1 MTIAKDF
8 AAKAFVAFVAAAM
21 MISLFAPAAKAQTA
35 EELQTQINDLMA
47 QIATLQAQVGQGGT
61 SASGVCPYTWT
72 RDLNMGATGADVMK
86 LQQFLNA
93 NADTRVSV
101 SGAGSVGAETEYY
114 GALTGAAV
122 AKFQVMYRAEIL
134 TPLGMVNPST
144 YFGPSTRA
152 KANSVCVTA
161 PVIDPVDPGTPTPT
175 PIGELEGGAG
185 SINEA
190 QFISAINNEEVGEG
204 QNDVDVSGLN
214 IKPENS
220 DIALTAVKLTFDHS
234 QGTEES
240 GSATRLDKYADEVSL
255 WLDGE
260 EIARVDAGD
269 FTKDTT
275 GVYYKTISVADNAI
289 IRDGEFGKL
298 VVSVSGISNLDS
310 TDVAEE
316 WGVRVDNVRYK
327 DAQGAIITDSSTP
340 DINIHR
346 VFSFESFATSA
357 DMNFKV
363 SSDDTS
369 INTARTIEVSST
381 TKMNDIEVL
390 SFSAE
395 IEGNSDMWLD
405 ELTVDATTTNTILT
419 GVVSTAYLVMD
430 GDIVGSENI
439 TSTMATAGEFQFND
453 LDLNLTAGKTYSFVV
468 TVDFLEATG
477 AFLTGTTINV
487 DVSSA
492 DVDDTAKWVLEDEN
506 ADTVSAAD
514 RSGSASADAHTLV
527 TAGVNITLGDTTQV
541 EVVDANSTAANY
553 AKITMPVE
561 IFAIGD
567 TIYVLETAASSPV
580 ALTTSD
586 LHYVFEDTSGAQIAT
601 ASSTTGSFSLKSGGT
616 VDGSSIRIDDG
627 QTAIFEFVGTF
638 DPTTAAQMRA
648 RVVGVGFGTTNSG
661 TGSSQTASPASSY
674 RSGNV
679 FIND

>member
-1 MTIAKDF
+1 MTIVKDF

-35 EELQTQINDLMA
+35 EELQTMINNLLA
-47 QIATLQAQVGQGGT
+47 QIATLQAQIGQGGQ
-61 SASGVCPYTWT
+61 SVASGVCPFTWT
-72 RDLNMGATGADVMK
+72 RDLNMGSTGADVMK

-93 NADTRVSV
+93 NADTRVSA
-101 SGAGSVGAETEYY
+101 SGVGSVGAETEYY
-114 GALTGAAV
+114 GPATAAAV
-122 AKFQVMYRAEIL
+122 SKFQVMYRAEIL
-134 TPLGMVNPST
+134 TPLGLVNPST
-144 YFGPSTRA
+144 FFGPSTRA
-152 KANSVCVTA
+152 KANAVCAVA
-161 PVIDPVDPGTPTPT
+161 PVEPVQPTEPTPT

-561 IFAIGD
+561 ISAIGD
-567 TIYVLETAASSPV
+567 TIYVLETAASSTV
-580 ALTTSD
+580 ALTTSG
-586 LHYVFEDTSGAQIAT
+586 LQYVFEDTSGAQIAT

>member
-1 MTIAKDF
+1 MTIVKDF

-35 EELQTQINDLMA
+35 EELQTMINNLLA
-47 QIATLQAQVGQGGT
+47 QIATLQAQIGQGGQ
-61 SASGVCPYTWT
+61 SVASGVCPFTWT
-72 RDLNMGATGADVMK
+72 RDLNMGSTGADVMK

-93 NADTRVSV
+93 NADTRVSA
-101 SGAGSVGAETEYY
+101 SGVGSVGAETEYY
-114 GALTGAAV
+114 GPATAAAV
-122 AKFQVMYRAEIL
+122 SKFQVMYRAEIL
-134 TPLGMVNPST
+134 TPLGLVNPST
-144 YFGPSTRA
+144 FFGPSTRA
-152 KANSVCVTA
+152 KANAVCAVA
-161 PVIDPVDPGTPTPT
+161 PVEPVQPTEPTPT

-527 TAGVNITLGDTTQV
+527 TAGVNITLGDKTQV

-561 IFAIGD
+561 ISAIGD
-567 TIYVLETAASSPV
+567 TIYVLETAASSTV
-580 ALTTSD
+580 ALTTSG
-586 LHYVFEDTSGAQIAT
+586 LQYVFEDTSGAQIAT

>member
-561 IFAIGD
+561 ISAIGD
-567 TIYVLETAASSPV
+567 TIYVLETAASSTV
-580 ALTTSD
+580 ALTTSG
-586 LHYVFEDTSGAQIAT
+586 LQYVFEDTSGAQIAT

>member
-1 MTIAKDF
+1 MTIVKDF

-35 EELQTQINDLMA
+35 EELQTMINNLLA
-47 QIATLQAQVGQGGT
+47 QIATLQAQIGQGGQ
-61 SASGVCPYTWT
+61 SVASGVCPFTWT
-72 RDLNMGATGADVMK
+72 RDLNMGSTGADVMK

-93 NADTRVSV
+93 NADTRVSA
-101 SGAGSVGAETEYY
+101 SGVGSVGAETEYY
-114 GALTGAAV
+114 GPATAAAV
-122 AKFQVMYRAEIL
+122 SKFQVMYRAEIL
-134 TPLGMVNPST
+134 TPLGLVNPST
-144 YFGPSTRA
+144 FFGPSTRA
-152 KANSVCVTA
+152 KANAVCAVA
-161 PVIDPVDPGTPTPT
+161 PVEPVQPTEPTPT

-527 TAGVNITLGDTTQV
+527 TAGVNITLGDKTQV
-541 EVVDANSTAANY
+541 EVVDANSTTANY

-561 IFAIGD
+561 ISAIGD
-567 TIYVLETAASSPV
+567 TIYVLETAASSTV
-580 ALTTSD
+580 ALTTSG
-586 LHYVFEDTSGAQIAT
+586 LQYVFEDTSGAQIAT